1 MTDQENLQS
10 EIQEL
15 IINLRKGK
23 EKEKNWIQFT
33 ELIEN
38 NLKEVCRVID
48 TRWLVSIC
56 DTYADYGDPVARRN
70 AMLVVQTANF
80 EKLWATYLL
89 MYDLKLNEEKTE
101 QLKKNKIIPLWD
113 GMYSFNI
120 NHGDMTNN
128 FFARVDDLMMDTP
141 VINAIFKTVVQRIK
155 ENDTVLANLNKYH
168 KRLFEPDKK
177 RSIIRILRKKII
189 NIFRTYRI

>member
-1 MTDQENLQS
+1 MTDSENLQS
-10 EIQEL
+10 EIQKI

-23 EKEKNWIQFT
+23 EKERNWSSFR
-33 ELIEN
+33 ELVEN
-38 NLKEVCRVID
+38 NLDEVCKIFD

-56 DTYADYGDPVARRN
+56 DTYADFGDPVTRRN

-80 EKLWATYLL
+80 EKLWATQLL
-89 MYDLKLNEEKTE
+89 MYDLKLNEEKIDK
-101 QLKKNKIIPLWD
+101 LRKHKIIPLWD

-128 FFARVDDLMMDTP
+128 FFARVNDLMVETP
-141 VINAIFKTVVQRIK
+141 VIEAIYQTVIQRIK

-168 KRLFEPDKK
+168 KRLFEPENK
-177 RSIIRILRKKII
+177 RSVRRTIRKKFIQF
-189 NIFRTYRI
+189 FRTYRA

>member
-1 MTDQENLQS
+1 MTDPENLQS

-23 EKEKNWIQFT
+23 EKEKNWNQFT
-33 ELIEN
+33 ELIEKK
-38 NLKEVCRVID
+38 LDEVCKALD

-56 DTYADYGDPVARRN
+56 DTYADYGDPVTRRN
-70 AMLVVQTANF
+70 AILVVQTANF

-101 QLKKNKIIPLWD
+101 KLKKNKIIPLWD

-128 FFARVDDLMMDTP
+128 FFARVNEVMAETP
-141 VINAIFKTVVQRIK
+141 VIDAIYKTVIQRIK

-168 KRLFEPDKK
+168 KRLFEPEKK
-177 RSIIRILRKKII
+177 RSAYRIIRKKVLQL
-189 NIFRTYRI
+189 FRTYKA

>member
-1 MTDQENLQS
+1 MTDQANLQS

-23 EKEKNWIQFT
+23 EKERNWIQFT

-38 NLKEVCRVID
+38 NLKEVCKVID
-48 TRWLVSIC
+48 TRWLISIC

-141 VINAIFKTVVQRIK
+141 VINAIYKTVVQRIK
-155 ENDTVLANLNKYH
+155 ENDTILANLNKYH

>member
-1 MTDQENLQS
+1 MTDSEKFQS

-23 EKEKNWIQFT
+23 EKEKNWSQFRK
-33 ELIEN
+33 LIEN
-38 NLKEVCRVID
+38 NPDAVCKIFD

-56 DTYADYGDPVARRN
+56 DTYVDYADPVTRRN
-70 AMLVVQTANF
+70 AMLVVQIANF
-80 EKLWATYLL
+80 EKLWATHLL
-89 MYDLKLNEEKTE
+89 MYDLKLNEEKTN
-101 QLKKNKIIPLWD
+101 QLKENKIIPLWD

-128 FFARVDDLMMDTP
+128 FFARVNDLMMETP
-141 VINAIFKTVVQRIK
+141 VINAIFKAVIQRIE

-177 RSIIRILRKKII
+177 RSILRVIRKRII
-189 NIFRTYRI
+189 QIFRTYRI

>member
-1 MTDQENLQS
+1 MIDSENLQS
-10 EIQEL
+10 EIQKL

-23 EKEKNWIQFT
+23 EKEKNWSRFR
-33 ELIEN
+33 ELVEN
-38 NLKEVCRVID
+38 NLNEVCKIFD

-56 DTYADYGDPVARRN
+56 DTYADFGDPVTRRN

-80 EKLWATYLL
+80 EKLWATQLL
-89 MYDLKLNEEKTE
+89 MYDIKLNEEKIDK
-101 QLKKNKIIPLWD
+101 LRKNKIIPLWD

-128 FFARVDDLMMDTP
+128 FFARVNDLMLETP
-141 VINAIFKTVVQRIK
+141 VIEAIYQTVIQRIK

-168 KRLFEPDKK
+168 KRLFEPENK
-177 RSIIRILRKKII
+177 RSVRRIIRKKFIQL
-189 NIFRTYRI
+189 FRTYRA

>member
-10 EIQEL
+10 EIQGL

-23 EKEKNWIQFT
+23 EKERNWSQFT

-38 NLKEVCRVID
+38 NLVEICQVLD
-48 TRWLVSIC
+48 TRWLISIC

-80 EKLWATYLL
+80 EKLWATHLL

-120 NHGDMTNN
+120 NHGDMMNN
-128 FFARVDDLMMDTP
+128 FFARVDELMMDTP
-141 VINAIFKTVVQRIK
+141 VINEIYKTVVQRIK

-177 RSIIRILRKKII
+177 RSILRILRKKII